1 MIVELRYVVDDNCNC
16 CWPAL
21 VLRFYN
27 YLHHTCPAPFSE
39 QRLIRP
45 FLADVDS
52 GLFQLQY
59 WDYVYDDKCWN
70 RWLCRIF
77 VLVSLRRALV
87 ALVA

>member
-1 MIVELRYVVDDNCNC
+1 MIVELCYVVDDVCNC

-21 VLRFYN
+21 ILGFYN

-52 GLFQLQY
+52 RLFHLQ
-59 WDYVYDDKCWN
+59 
-70 RWLCRIF
+70 
-77 VLVSLRRALV
+77 
-87 ALVA
+87 